1 MGQPA
6 TARLTDDVARDIC
19 VRTGSTAVLKGS
31 IASLGSQYVLGLR
44 AENCTTGDLLD
55 QEQLQAA
62 RKEDVLSVLTQLATK
77 FRTRVGESLA
87 TVQQHSTPLE
97 DATTPSLDAL
107 KAYSAAINAPT
118 PATAVPL
125 LKRAVGIDPNFAIAH
140 ALLGLLYSTIGETL
154 LGEESTSKAYQ
165 LRDHATDRDRFFITT
180 IYDRQVTGN
189 LEKEAETLRLWAQTY
204 PRDPVAPGLTAG
216 FATAGTG
223 QYELM
228 IEKAREAIAI
238 SPDAGAVIPAYFNV
252 VWGYISLARPTE
264 AEQALRQAI
273 AHAPD
278 SPDAVADAY
287 HIAYL
292 KGDVA
297 AMERQ
302 VTLARGKPERED
314 WMSNLQALVLA
325 RAARLE
331 AARQSARHAIEIALA
346 AGHRERAAVWEMAA
360 AVADAWYGN
369 ASSARRSALHVLEV
383 AKGRHVTYA
392 AALAL
397 AIAGDSARAQAIADD
412 LDRRFPE
419 DTSVR
424 FTYLP
429 TLRALG
435 ALSANDPSRALELL
449 RPAATYEFAEP
460 GISFYGAGGGS
471 FGAMYSTYLRGEAY
485 LALRKG
491 AEAAAEFQKILDHP
505 GVVLEDPMGA
515 MARLQLARAWR
526 MAGDVAKARAAYE
539 DVVTLWKKAD
549 ADVALPKQARAEY
562 AALH

>member
-1 MGQPA
+1 
-6 TARLTDDVARDIC
+6 
-19 VRTGSTAVLKGS
+19 
-31 IASLGSQYVLGLR
+31 
-44 AENCTTGDLLD
+44 
-55 QEQLQAA
+55 
-62 RKEDVLSVLTQLATK
+62 
-77 FRTRVGESLA
+77 
-87 TVQQHSTPLE
+87 
-97 DATTPSLDAL
+97 
-107 KAYSAAINAPT
+107 
-118 PATAVPL
+118 
-125 LKRAVGIDPNFAIAH
+125 
-140 ALLGLLYSTIGETL
+140 
-154 LGEESTSKAYQ
+154 
-165 LRDHATDRDRFFITT
+165 
-180 IYDRQVTGN
+180 
-189 LEKEAETLRLWAQTY
+189 
-204 PRDPVAPGLTAG
+204 
-216 FATAGTG
+216 
-223 QYELM
+223 M
-228 IEKAREAIAI
+228 IEKTPEAIAI

-273 AHAPD
+273 AHMD
-278 SPDAVADAY
+278 SSDAVADAY

-297 AMERQ
+297 AMELQ

-331 AARQSARHAIEIALA
+331 AARQSARHAIELALA

-397 AIAGDSARAQAIADD
+397 AIAGDRARAQAIAAA

-429 TLRALG
+429 TLHALA

-449 RPAATYEFAEP
+449 RPAATY
-460 GISFYGAGGGS
+460 
-471 FGAMYSTYLRGEAY
+471 
-485 LALRKG
+485 
-491 AEAAAEFQKILDHP
+491 
-505 GVVLEDPMGA
+505 
-515 MARLQLARAWR
+515 
-526 MAGDVAKARAAYE
+526 
-539 DVVTLWKKAD
+539 
-549 ADVALPKQARAEY
+549 
-562 AALH
+562 